1 MRKLATLLTSLL
13 FLIAMAP
20 AASAGGNGWHD
31 DRISYGSV
39 KVSSDRKHIK
49 VCDTHADGVE
59 VWAEYATS
67 FLLMHTVKDGKGGDY
82 DCEEDT
88 VFFGY
93 ITVFKLCIRRN
104 GFKECNPSIWIK
116 R

>member
-1 MRKLATLLTSLL
+1 MRKLATILTTLL

-31 DRISYGSV
+31 DRYSYGSV
-39 KVSSDRKHIK
+39 KVSSDRRHIT
-49 VCDTHADGVE
+49 VCNTSTDDIE

-67 FLLMHTVKDGKGGDY
+67 FLLMHTVKGEKGGD
-82 DCEEDT
+82 CEKDT
-88 VFFGY
+88 VIFGY
-93 ITVFKLCIRRN
+93 ITVFKLCNRPRD
-104 GFKECNPSIWIK
+104 GVKECNPSIWIK

>member
-1 MRKLATLLTSLL
+1 MRKLATILATLL

-20 AASAGGNGWHD
+20 AASAGGNGWHGRD
-31 DRISYGSV
+31 WFGSV
-39 KVSSDRKHIK
+39 KVSSDRRHIT
-49 VCDTHADGVE
+49 VCNTSNDGSE

-67 FLLMHTVKDGKGGDY
+67 FLLMHTVKDKKGGD
-82 DCEEDT
+82 CEKDT
-88 VFFGY
+88 VIFGY

-104 GFKECNPSIWIK
+104 GLKECNPSIWIK